1 MLSFTFHWGSDVKH
15 FGHESY
21 VKHPALDSRKYT
33 LGLRGPGLDPSRHL
47 ENSYLNL
54 VNVTEGNLTF
64 KGSLF
69 TTQRVSLNPIGL
81 IIKRFIISES
91 VVFGR
96 FNEKTIAYV
105 GGLAKFCKVETN
117 INRVERLPMVKGG
130 GGASDI
136 NATVM
141 MATSKHQREGG
152 TSWSRIN

>member
-15 FGHESY
+15 FWLESY

-33 LGLRGPGLDPSRHL
+33 LGLQGPGLDPSRHL

-81 IIKRFIISES
+81 ITKRFIISEF
-91 VVFGR
+91 VVFGG
-96 FNEKTIAYV
+96 FNGKKQLHTLA
-105 GGLAKFCKVETN
+105 GWQSLAKLKQ
-117 INRVERLPMVKGG
+117 I
-130 GGASDI
+130 
-136 NATVM
+136 
-141 MATSKHQREGG
+141 SKAANGKRRRRSVGH
-152 TSWSRIN
+152 

>member
-15 FGHESY
+15 FGHELY

-33 LGLRGPGLDPSRHL
+33 LGLQGPGLDPSRHL

-81 IIKRFIISES
+81 IIKRSIISES
-91 VVFGR
+91 VVFDG
-96 FNEKTIAYV
+96 FNEKTTIAYV
-105 GGLAKFCKVETN
+105 GGLAKFGKVETN
-117 INRVERLPMVKGG
+117 INRVAGC
-130 GGASDI
+130 
-136 NATVM
+136 
-141 MATSKHQREGG
+141 Q
-152 TSWSRIN
+152 W